1 MSPKKPMFCSS
12 NLIKPFFSVDCH
24 CNQDR
29 IVSLQCERNSFLW
42 YSGQNSVNIGCKAL
56 IWTVWLISLNSSST
70 HCPLFTPAQAPCRV
84 FVLLRFYIS
93 ICLRAFAYA
102 FSFSFVSCRFHFLGF
117 HYWHASDAQTRSH
130 PADSLFSEHLYIN
143 LSVCSYVFVW
153 YYCVLTTTMAC
164 LLIQSKK
171 PKSFQWHWGKAL
183 RDLPSIHP

>member
-1 MSPKKPMFCSS
+1 MGFKNLFWFLRILTLLFSNLIFILISILVSS
-12 NLIKPFFSVDCH
+12 NLIEPFFSVDCH

-117 HYWHASDAQTRSH
+117 HY
-130 PADSLFSEHLYIN
+130 
-143 LSVCSYVFVW
+143 
-153 YYCVLTTTMAC
+153 
-164 LLIQSKK
+164 
-171 PKSFQWHWGKAL
+171 
-183 RDLPSIHP
+183 